1 MPVFSIR
8 ARCIIWGIPVIV
20 INLGKFVVQS
30 ACRAIPRWW
39 KPLLIHDK
47 LPLCKGVEKGGSHD
61 KTRNACNSKKCPSD
75 IRTFVTCYCLH
86 IVGIVQEV
94 ERPLP
99 TLLL

>member
-1 MPVFSIR
+1 M
-8 ARCIIWGIPVIV
+8 GIPALV

-47 LPLCKGVEKGGSHD
+47 LPLCKGVEKGGNHD
-61 KTRNACNSKKCPSD
+61 ETRNTCNSKKCPNSTRAFD
-75 IRTFVTCYCLH
+75 TYYRKFT
-86 IVGIVQEV
+86 VGIVQEV